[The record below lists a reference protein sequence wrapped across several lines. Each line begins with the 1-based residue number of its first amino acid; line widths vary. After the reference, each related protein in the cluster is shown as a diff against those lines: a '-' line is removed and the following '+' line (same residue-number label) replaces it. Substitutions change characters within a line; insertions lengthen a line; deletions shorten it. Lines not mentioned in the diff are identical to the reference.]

1 MKNYYHILGVPED
14 ATIDEIIKAYR
25 KLSLKFHPDNNDNDS
40 YFNEMFKNITEAY
53 DVLVDPVQKSKYDKQ
68 LLPGIVDSI
77 EFDNLIVKAG
87 LLVVENNMPSASM
100 LMRKLN
106 IGYNH
111 GIRLMYQLEALGIV
125 SPAFENT
132 ARKVLVS
139 KSELEGI
146 FSDKVPGLS
155 REMIQRQDMV
165 TRSHKKTQ
173 KQPTKSNIQRSVW
186 DGVKTWKKIMWAIF
200 IIDILLLVI
209 LIATNSIGK
218 T

>member
-1 MKNYYHILGVPED
+1 
-14 ATIDEIIKAYR
+14 
-25 KLSLKFHPDNNDNDS
+25 
-40 YFNEMFKNITEAY
+40 
-53 DVLVDPVQKSKYDKQ
+53 VDPVKKSKYDKQ